1 VIKNVLIGTLR
12 RKNVRNYCL
21 GGNANAIWGGNRS
34 DCRCCNLYV
43 IGGKMKITIEFDDVI
58 EAKQAIHAHDVWTAL
73 LDINEAIRS
82 HTKHDV
88 SETQTIASIQ
98 EILSDVSQLLY
109 S

>member
-1 VIKNVLIGTLR
+1 LGSVLGFIWSDCYGC
-12 RKNVRNYCL
+12 YY
-21 GGNANAIWGGNRS
+21 GGNFH
-34 DCRCCNLYV
+34 V
-43 IGGKMKITIEFDDVI
+43 IGGKMKITIEYDDVI

-73 LDINEAIRS
+73 LDINESIRS

-88 SETQTIASIQ
+88 SEKQTIANIQ

>member
-1 VIKNVLIGTLR
+1 VGSVFNYVW
-12 RKNVRNYCL
+12 RN
-21 GGNANAIWGGNRS
+21 S
-34 DCRCCNLYV
+34 DYRYFCSNLYV

-58 EAKQAIHAHDVWTAL
+58 EAKQAIHAHDVWTAM